1 MTEGVSLHYKVG
13 SISKEPYLH
22 IMAGVIMVAWRD
34 VFKGNPEEKL
44 DALDWFAHGD
54 GLAIANLMLG
64 SDVVEEMKDKL
75 FDNWLDNFS

>member
-1 MTEGVSLHYKVG
+1 
-13 SISKEPYLH
+13 
-22 IMAGVIMVAWRD
+22 MVAWRD